1 LAVFA
6 LPAPKAAETL
16 LQLLPTLDRPLRAE
30 EAALLGSQ
38 ISNPA
43 VLDAFRQIL
52 LQPARREGMLKS
64 LLKLDASSAR
74 HPELVEI
81 IGQAAKSLMESN
93 PASFPLVLDLAR
105 QFRLKPLAPTMV
117 ARVKLEKEPAALAN
131 LLRTLNEM
139 QAEEPA
145 LATTLLGALD
155 WIVPLLLLALAQ
167 RLVATSF
174 FELLLLLLFSPALGF
189 LAPPLFLPALLLL
202 QCVLGLLLIKRQRG
216 KSRVDGFLPRRLNQ
230 CWLCRSR
237 PHMRRLTWRPLP
249 ILSLL
254 IGMLHQCCP
263 LGVGNLG

>member
-1 LAVFA
+1 LFLVPLALLLLLA
-6 LPAPKAAETL
+6 PPLPLQSLLLLIKRNML
-16 LQLLPTLDRPLRAE
+16 LQVDLLL
-30 EAALLGSQ
+30 
-38 ISNPA
+38 
-43 VLDAFRQIL
+43 
-52 LQPARREGMLKS
+52 
-64 LLKLDASSAR
+64 
-74 HPELVEI
+74 
-81 IGQAAKSLMESN
+81 
-93 PASFPLVLDLAR
+93 
-105 QFRLKPLAPTMV
+105 
-117 ARVKLEKEPAALAN
+117 ALAI
-131 LLRTLNEM
+131 E
-139 QAEEPA
+139 A
-145 LATTLLGALD
+145 LALQT
-155 WIVPLLLLALAQ
+155 LLLLALAQ